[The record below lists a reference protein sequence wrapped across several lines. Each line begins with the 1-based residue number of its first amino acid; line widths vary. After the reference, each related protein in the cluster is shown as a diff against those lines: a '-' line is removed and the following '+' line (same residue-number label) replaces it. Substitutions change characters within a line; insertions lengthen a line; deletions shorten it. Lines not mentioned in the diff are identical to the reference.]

1 MKAARVIKECPA
13 KINLSL
19 HVLGRRSDGFHSL
32 HSVVAQTA
40 WADVLEL
47 DWDPDA
53 AGRDRVEVEG
63 LAISGR
69 SNSVER
75 AIALVRESA
84 GVEHGVVSAH
94 LRKRIP
100 IGAGLGGGSSD
111 AVGALRALRDI
122 WPEATRSLD
131 WSSLALKLGS
141 DCPLFLAGGPVLM
154 EGQGERVEA
163 LNESLAGRLA
173 GRPVLLFKPP
183 FSVETPEAYR
193 RLAEKHLYSDETL
206 AKGNLLNWETSGASL
221 PELHNDFMRLME
233 HWMPS
238 LAVVLNHLRREF
250 GLDAQL
256 SGSGSACFAF
266 SGNDTFDIGG
276 IGTVLRSAWGSDVWI
291 DQTRLK

>member
-1 MKAARVIKECPA
+1 M
-13 KINLSL
+13 
-19 HVLGRRSDGFHSL
+19 GRRPDGFHSL

-47 DWDPDA
+47 EWEPAAVGPD
-53 AGRDRVEVEG
+53 RIEVEG
-63 LAISGR
+63 LPISGG

-75 AIALVRESA
+75 AIALVRELA
-84 GVEHGVVSAH
+84 GVEHGVVSAL

-111 AVGALRALRDI
+111 AVGALRALRVI

-141 DCPLFLAGGPVLM
+141 DCPLFLGDGPVLM
-154 EGQGERVEA
+154 EGQGERIER
-163 LNESLAGRLA
+163 LKESLAARLSGRN
-173 GRPVLLFKPP
+173 VLLFKPP

-193 RLAEKHLYSDETL
+193 RLAEKRFYSDETL
-206 AKGNLLNWETSGASL
+206 ARGRLLEWESSGEAL
-221 PELHNDFMRLME
+221 PGLHNDFMRLME

-266 SGNDTFDIGG
+266 SRDGAFDSDAIEAY
-276 IGTVLRSAWGSDVWI
+276 LRSAWGREVWI
-291 DQTRLK
+291 AQTRLK